1 MSFDSVRAFRFVGS
15 ALALAA
21 LGAAAPVAA
30 EETAGDCMGFDFDA
44 GRPAVISR
52 VDGAAAKAFFVRSA
66 WENAA
71 CPADTMACRGRAYLV
86 PGDLVL
92 TGKVSGVYTCVAFQA
107 LNDRKQI
114 WTNGWIASARLAPV
128 APASA
133 TQSSD
138 WTGTWRHTGGEI
150 TIKPAKGGKLSVAG
164 EHTYP
169 VAGNV
174 RTGDFAAD
182 VAPAGGV
189 LAFVDGG
196 DKPFDKAAEDECR
209 VRMQRVGAIL
219 VVEDNGT
226 CGGAMVTFTGLYQR
240 KR

>member
-1 MSFDSVRAFRFVGS
+1 MSVDSVRAFRFVGS
-15 ALALAA
+15 VLALAV
-21 LGAAAPVAA
+21 LVAAAPAAA

-44 GRPAVISR
+44 AKPAVISR
-52 VDGAAAKAFFVRSA
+52 VDGAAAKAVFVGSA
-66 WENAA
+66 GEDAA
-71 CPADTMACRGRAYLV
+71 GPGATTGLRGGAE
-86 PGDLVL
+86 PGALVL
-92 TGKVSGVYTCVAFQA
+92 TGKVNGVYACVAFQP

-150 TIKPAKGGKLSVAG
+150 TIKPAKGGKLSIAG

-169 VAGNV
+169 VAGSV
-174 RTGDFAAD
+174 RTGDFAAEA
-182 VAPAGGV
+182 APAGGL

-196 DKPFDKAAEDECR
+196 DKPFDKAAEDECQ